1 MPRKAKSANSDSQSE
16 AVEAA
21 LRKNRRGR
29 RGRRHRGR
37 AGINEK
43 IRQLIRHSKEQG
55 YLTFDDINEALPE
68 SVENQ
73 EEIDNV
79 LSILQNL
86 EIEILE
92 PDQVDDFKQ
101 RMEEA
106 EEEETRSSQHD
117 ILDDPVRMYLKQMGQ
132 VPLLTREQE
141 VEISKRI
148 ENAELKAQ
156 TALFEASA
164 VGAYIATLGAKL
176 LTREERFD
184 RIVIDKKIDSRE
196 AYFKSLPKLVE
207 TTQKAEA
214 GVAEAWQEYL
224 KARTEADR
232 KRILSKFRKRENLLR
247 ANFSKFFFKL
257 KVYEEYLEQLQPA
270 LSEIENLNAQLERAK
285 HPKTKKDAA
294 IDTKAIQARFKQLEA
309 AQRIAPAQL
318 LAVVAQTMVHV
329 REAHKA
335 KTEMVEANLRLV
347 ISIAKKYT
355 NRGLSFLDLIQ
366 EGNMGLMKAVE
377 KFEYRRGYKFSTYAT
392 WWIRQAITRS
402 IADQARTIRIP
413 VHMIETLNK
422 VMQVQKQLLQE
433 FGHEPTPEEVADEM
447 NLPVERV
454 QQIMKMAQQ
463 PISLQSPVGDG
474 DDTSFGDFIE
484 DKSAENPYDM
494 TAFSLLREKIIDVL
508 DSLTERERRVL
519 SLRFGLV
526 DGYSRTLE
534 EVGKQFKV
542 TRERIRQIEAKAL
555 RKMRHPTRIRQ
566 LHGFFDAEQIDN
578 AQNLMKV
585 AATPLSARSPVQ
597 RAGAFPLYRPSPRP
611 TLPFLW
617 HRTPPSRSWEWAP
630 RNSSSSWSSCSC
642 SSAAPSFPVSPRASA
657 SRSKNSRRL
666 PRMSP
671 KPRSQ
676 PPKPPRRKSPLRLL
690 PPPPRPP
697 DPLPATAVE
706 RRPRRAR
713 WRAFLLPTPPSDC
726 TRRPSTASRGPRW
739 ISLVDTP
746 KRRRFVSVGETP
758 PPSLPR
764 APQTWRTFSV
774 IFRTTSASISAPP
787 THSFT
792 SRARESSCGSHPSS
806 HSTPPRA
813 RCSPWATKPNA
824 CSAAPRVTSPPSAR

>member
-1 MPRKAKSANSDSQSE
+1 MSRKPKSASGDSAQSE

-21 LRKNRRGR
+21 LAKATPATAEGTTPGAENIPAG
-29 RGRRHRGR
+29 
-37 AGINEK
+37 GINDK
-43 IRQLIRHSKEQG
+43 IRHLIRLSKEQG

-92 PDQVDDFKQ
+92 PDQVEDYKQ
-101 RMEEA
+101 RQEEA
-106 EEEETRSSQHD
+106 EEEESRTSQND

-148 ENAELKAQ
+148 ETAEINALA
-156 TALFEASA
+156 ALFALGP
-164 VGAYIATLGAKL
+164 VGKHLSDLGEKL
-176 LTREERFD
+176 LLRTERFD
-184 RIVIDKKIDSRE
+184 RLVIDQKIESRDV
-196 AYFKSLPKLVE
+196 YFKNLQKLVE
-207 TTQKAEA
+207 VTRSNDAIATEAWADAQKARDE
-214 GVAEAWQEYL
+214 
-224 KARTEADR
+224 KARKNAMIR
-232 KRILSKFRKRENLLR
+232 FKKRDNVLR
-247 ANFSKFFFKL
+247 AAYVKYYFKL
-257 KVYEEYLEQLQPA
+257 KVYEDLLLELRPKIHEVEKA
-270 LSEIENLNAQLERAK
+270 IHDLHRAK
-285 HPKTKKDAA
+285 HPKSKKDTT
-294 IDTKAIQARFKQLEA
+294 IDVRTVNSKLKQLELEM
-309 AQRIAPAQL
+309 RISPQALMDTLKTARGFI
-318 LAVVAQTMVHV
+318 

-402 IADQARTIRIP
+402 IADQARTLRIP

-433 FGHEPTPEEVADEM
+433 FGHEPTPEEVAEEM

-484 DKSAENPYDM
+484 DKSADNPYDM
-494 TAFSLLREKIIDVL
+494 TAFSLLREKIMDVL

-519 SLRFGLV
+519 TLRFGLV

-578 AQNLMKV
+578 PQNLLK
-585 AATPLSARSPVQ
+585 
-597 RAGAFPLYRPSPRP
+597 
-611 TLPFLW
+611 
-617 HRTPPSRSWEWAP
+617 
-630 RNSSSSWSSCSC
+630 
-642 SSAAPSFPVSPRASA
+642 
-657 SRSKNSRRL
+657 
-666 PRMSP
+666 
-671 KPRSQ
+671 
-676 PPKPPRRKSPLRLL
+676 KPPLIPPQFIKQGGPLGKAL
-690 PPPPRPP
+690 
-697 DPLPATAVE
+697 
-706 RRPRRAR
+706 
-713 WRAFLLPTPPSDC
+713 F
-726 TRRPSTASRGPRW
+726 
-739 ISLVDTP
+739 
-746 KRRRFVSVGETP
+746 
-758 PPSLPR
+758 
-764 APQTWRTFSV
+764 PQD
-774 IFRTTSASISAPP
+774 
-787 THSFT
+787 
-792 SRARESSCGSHPSS
+792 
-806 HSTPPRA
+806 
-813 RCSPWATKPNA
+813 
-824 CSAAPRVTSPPSAR
+824 

>member
-1 MPRKAKSANSDSQSE
+1 MPRKAKSVDTDNQSE

-21 LRKNRRGR
+21 IERIRPSGGDSTAPGVDLPAG
-29 RGRRHRGR
+29 
-37 AGINEK
+37 GINDK
-43 IRQLIRHSKEQG
+43 IRNLIRLSKEQG
-55 YLTFDDINEALPE
+55 YLTFDDINEALPD

-92 PDQVDDFKQ
+92 PDQVEDYKQ
-101 RMEEA
+101 RQEEA
-106 EEEETRSSQHD
+106 EEEESRTSQHD

-156 TALFEASA
+156 SALFEAA
-164 VGAYIATLGAKL
+164 VVGTYIAVLGAKL
-176 LTREERFD
+176 ITREERFD
-184 RIVIDKKIDSRE
+184 RVVIDKKIESRD
-196 AYFKSLPKLVE
+196 AYFKGLPKLVE
-207 TTQKAEA
+207 LTQKNEES
-214 GVAEAWQEYL
+214 VAESWDEFL
-224 KARTEADR
+224 KARSEADR
-232 KRILSKFRKRENLLR
+232 KKILAKHHKREATLR
-247 ANFSKFFFKL
+247 ANFAKFYFKL
-257 KVYEEYLEQLQPA
+257 KVYEEWLEQLQPV
-270 LSEIENLNAQLERAK
+270 LSEIEQLYHQLDRAK

-294 IDTKAIQARFKQLEA
+294 IDTKSIHARLKQIEA
-309 AQRIAPAQL
+309 ENRISPDKF
-318 LAVVAQTMVHV
+318 LAVVQQTNVHV

-494 TAFSLLREKIIDVL
+494 TAYSLLREKIIDVL

-578 AQNLMKV
+578 AQNLLKQV
-585 AATPLSARSPVQ
+585 QANKPVIPQ
-597 RAGAFPLYRPSPRP
+597 
-611 TLPFLW
+611 
-617 HRTPPSRSWEWAP
+617 
-630 RNSSSSWSSCSC
+630 NS
-642 SSAAPSFPVSPRASA
+642 
-657 SRSKNSRRL
+657 
-666 PRMSP
+666 
-671 KPRSQ
+671 
-676 PPKPPRRKSPLRLL
+676 
-690 PPPPRPP
+690 
-697 DPLPATAVE
+697 
-706 RRPRRAR
+706 
-713 WRAFLLPTPPSDC
+713 
-726 TRRPSTASRGPRW
+726 
-739 ISLVDTP
+739 
-746 KRRRFVSVGETP
+746 
-758 PPSLPR
+758 
-764 APQTWRTFSV
+764 
-774 IFRTTSASISAPP
+774 
-787 THSFT
+787 
-792 SRARESSCGSHPSS
+792 
-806 HSTPPRA
+806 
-813 RCSPWATKPNA
+813 
-824 CSAAPRVTSPPSAR
+824 

>member
-1 MPRKAKSANSDSQSE
+1 MSRKPKSTVPEQSE
-16 AVEAA
+16 AVEAVA
-21 LRKNRRGR
+21 ATPTPVV
-29 RGRRHRGR
+29 R
-37 AGINEK
+37 AEPLEAAESVEGVEAGGPGTINEK
-43 IRQLIRHSKEQG
+43 IRQLIRLSKEQG

-92 PDQVDDFKQ
+92 PDQVEDYKQ
-101 RMEEA
+101 RQEEAA
-106 EEEETRSSQHD
+106 EEESRSSQND

-148 ENAELKAQ
+148 ESAELKAQ
-156 TALFEASA
+156 EALFKASA
-164 VGAYIATLGAKL
+164 VGAYVAALGAKL
-176 LTREERFD
+176 LNREERFD
-184 RIVIDKKIDSRE
+184 RIVIDKKIESRE
-196 AYFKSLPKLVE
+196 AYFRALPKLVE
-207 TTQKAEA
+207 STQRAELA
-214 GVAEAWQEYL
+214 AAEGWSELL
-224 KARTEADR
+224 KSRTEPER
-232 KRILSKFRKRENLLR
+232 KRAQAKFRKRENALR
-247 ANFSKFFFKL
+247 ASFPKFYFKL
-257 KVYEEYLEQLQPA
+257 KVYEEYIEQLRPVTEEVESLQG
-270 LSEIENLNAQLERAK
+270 QVERAK
-285 HPKTKKDAA
+285 HPKTKRDTV
-294 IDTKAIQARFKQLEA
+294 IDMRGIQSQFRRIESE
-309 AQRIAPAQL
+309 QRIAPASL
-318 LAVVAQTMVHV
+318 LEIIREAQVHI

-433 FGHEPTPEEVADEM
+433 YGHEPTPEEVADEM

-474 DDTSFGDFIE
+474 DDTNFGDFIE

-494 TAFSLLREKIIDVL
+494 TAYSLLREKIIDVL
-508 DSLTERERRVL
+508 DTLTERERRVL

-578 AQNLMKV
+578 AQNLLKI
-585 AATPLSARSPVQ
+585 AATARMH
-597 RAGAFPLYRPSPRP
+597 G
-611 TLPFLW
+611 
-617 HRTPPSRSWEWAP
+617 HG
-630 RNSSSSWSSCSC
+630 
-642 SSAAPSFPVSPRASA
+642 
-657 SRSKNSRRL
+657 
-666 PRMSP
+666 
-671 KPRSQ
+671 
-676 PPKPPRRKSPLRLL
+676 
-690 PPPPRPP
+690 PPPP
-697 DPLPATAVE
+697 A
-706 RRPRRAR
+706 
-713 WRAFLLPTPPSDC
+713 
-726 TRRPSTASRGPRW
+726 
-739 ISLVDTP
+739 P
-746 KRRRFVSVGETP
+746 KS
-758 PPSLPR
+758 
-764 APQTWRTFSV
+764 
-774 IFRTTSASISAPP
+774 
-787 THSFT
+787 
-792 SRARESSCGSHPSS
+792 
-806 HSTPPRA
+806 
-813 RCSPWATKPNA
+813 
-824 CSAAPRVTSPPSAR
+824 

>member
-1 MPRKAKSANSDSQSE
+1 MPRKAKSVDTDSTSE

-21 LRKNRRGR
+21 IERVQGAGDLPAG
-29 RGRRHRGR
+29 
-37 AGINEK
+37 GINDK
-43 IRQLIRHSKEQG
+43 IRNLIRLSKEQG
-55 YLTFDDINEALPE
+55 YLTFDDINEALPD

-92 PDQVDDFKQ
+92 PDQVEDFKQ
-101 RMEEA
+101 RQEEA
-106 EEEETRSSQHD
+106 EEEESRSSQND

-156 TALFEASA
+156 EALFEAA
-164 VGAYIATLGAKL
+164 VIGDYIGTLGAKL
-176 LTREERFD
+176 ITREERFD
-184 RIVIDKKIDSRE
+184 RIVIDKKIESRD
-196 AYFKSLPKLVE
+196 AYFKGLPKLVE
-207 TTQKAEA
+207 TTQKNEKA
-214 GVAEAWQEYL
+214 VADSWQEFL
-224 KARTEADR
+224 KAKNEADR
-232 KRILSKFRKRENLLR
+232 KKILAKHKKRETTLR
-247 ANFSKFFFKL
+247 ANFSKFYFKL
-257 KVYEEYLEQLQPA
+257 KVYEEWLEQMRPV
-270 LSEIENLNAQLERAK
+270 LSEIEQLQAQLHRAK
-285 HPKTKKDAA
+285 HPKTTKDAA
-294 IDTKAIQARFKQLEA
+294 IDTKAINLRLKQIEA
-309 AQRIAPAQL
+309 DNRIAPADFVR
-318 LAVVAQTMVHV
+318 VVNQTNVHV
-329 REAHKA
+329 REAHQA

-494 TAFSLLREKIIDVL
+494 TAYSLLREKIIDVL

-566 LHGFFDAEQIDN
+566 LHGFFDAEQLDN
-578 AQNLMKV
+578 AQNLLKQV
-585 AATPLSARSPVQ
+585 QANKPVIPQ
-597 RAGAFPLYRPSPRP
+597 QPS
-611 TLPFLW
+611 
-617 HRTPPSRSWEWAP
+617 
-630 RNSSSSWSSCSC
+630 
-642 SSAAPSFPVSPRASA
+642 
-657 SRSKNSRRL
+657 
-666 PRMSP
+666 
-671 KPRSQ
+671 
-676 PPKPPRRKSPLRLL
+676 
-690 PPPPRPP
+690 
-697 DPLPATAVE
+697 
-706 RRPRRAR
+706 
-713 WRAFLLPTPPSDC
+713 
-726 TRRPSTASRGPRW
+726 
-739 ISLVDTP
+739 
-746 KRRRFVSVGETP
+746 
-758 PPSLPR
+758 
-764 APQTWRTFSV
+764 
-774 IFRTTSASISAPP
+774 
-787 THSFT
+787 
-792 SRARESSCGSHPSS
+792 
-806 HSTPPRA
+806 
-813 RCSPWATKPNA
+813 
-824 CSAAPRVTSPPSAR
+824 